1 MLFEFCKNY
10 LCFMF
15 SRFFAFILLVSHMN
29 AAMWLP
35 QVEEQDVFLNGQQVD
50 DINSLIEYIEQEVL
64 NIPDSSPEDEDD
76 DKAQHFGLVKFE
88 NESCEVKFRF
98 LQLGW
103 PIFTTKQ
110 KCFVYTDG
118 KPGLVHHDIIVPPPK
133 A

>member
-1 MLFEFCKNY
+1 
-10 LCFMF
+10 MF

-29 AAMWLP
+29 ASMWLP

-76 DKAQHFGLVKFE
+76 DKARHFGLVKFE

-98 LQLGW
+98 LQLVR
-103 PIFTTKQ
+103 PIFTKKQ

-118 KPGLVHHDIIVPPPK
+118 KPVLVHHDIIVPPPK